1 MAYLANDQTTGMC
14 SLNSCFQTRALSS
27 VHRSDY
33 FPSFHTLHISP
44 LAPCFVDRIV
54 RIPLSF
60 GEARI

>member
-1 MAYLANDQTTGMC
+1 VFAEFLFPDACSHQFTG
-14 SLNSCFQTRALSS
+14 LIIFL
-27 VHRSDY
+27 RS
-33 FPSFHTLHISP
+33 TLHISP